1 MRILGIDF
9 GDKNIGLAVTDKLSL
24 TAQGLGQYKVKNP
37 DEDKKYFKNLAEQYE
52 ISKIVIGLPLKM
64 DGTQGSRVQK
74 TKKFA
79 RWLEEALNLP
89 VVFWDERLTTKQTIK
104 ILNEQKFKQKK
115 KKQIKDKISAV
126 IILSSYLEARR
137 TNSYDIQNH

>member
-9 GDKNIGLAVTDKLSL
+9 GDKNIGLAVTDKLSI

-37 DEDKKYFKNLAEQYE
+37 DEDKKYFKNLAAQYE
-52 ISKIVIGLPLKM
+52 IGKIVIGFPLKM

-79 RWLEEALNLP
+79 RWLEKALNLP
-89 VVFWDERLTTKQTIK
+89 IVFWDERLTTKQTLK
-104 ILNEQKFKQKK
+104 ILNEQKFK
-115 KKQIKDKISAV
+115 KQ
-126 IILSSYLEARR
+126 
-137 TNSYDIQNH
+137 